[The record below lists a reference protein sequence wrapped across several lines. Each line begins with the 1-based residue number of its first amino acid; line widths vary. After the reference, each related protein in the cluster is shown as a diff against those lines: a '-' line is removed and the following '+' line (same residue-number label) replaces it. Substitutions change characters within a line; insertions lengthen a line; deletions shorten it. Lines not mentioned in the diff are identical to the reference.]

1 MLLSKSFVPIL
12 KNNPSEAKIKSHQLM
27 LRVGMIKQASAGIYS
42 WLPLGFKIM
51 KKIEEIV
58 RQEQNKIGAQ
68 EILMPTIQS
77 SEIWKES
84 GRYEDYGE
92 EMLRIKDRQNREML
106 YGPTNEEQVTEIFRS
121 SLKSYKSLPQL
132 LYHIQWKFRDEIR
145 PRFGIMRGR
154 EFYMKD
160 AYSFDVSDEEAFYS
174 YNKFFLSYLR
184 TFKRL
189 ALTAIPMAA
198 DTGPI
203 GGNLSHE
210 FIILADTGE
219 SKIFTDKRIFDLN
232 SNDTELEKNS
242 LQQMRKKYEQY
253 YSVTDEKFNKD
264 EFEKV
269 VSEENRL
276 ITKGI
281 EVGHIFYFGDKY
293 SKAMG
298 ASVDLPGGKKDFV
311 KMGSYGIGVSR
322 LVGAIIE
329 AKFDDKNEIMKWP
342 LSVAPYDI
350 ALVPMINK
358 NDTSALDKAV
368 NINKELIKNN
378 IDALID
384 DTDENYSSKIK
395 KMNLIG
401 APYQIIIGK
410 KSEGDLLEFKEIG
423 EETQNLSLTKIIEII
438 KNKKLKL
445 ISNLEKE
452 ITLRFLKARKNDG
465 FLNVISIFSF
475 IGISLGVA
483 VLIIVMSVMNG
494 FRTEL
499 INKIVGFNSHLT
511 IKSYDQL
518 IDKSKI
524 ESNDLK
530 LISQYALFS
539 NSGEAIILKNETSK
553 GIVLRG
559 YQSDDFSK
567 LEIIKNK
574 NFKGNK
580 INLEKNNISIGNELS
595 FSLNLKIGDEIT
607 ILSPSGVQT
616 IIGSMPKQKTF
627 IVTSIFNSGLAE
639 FDNNIALINLS
650 TLEDFFGFKQEQRN
664 LEIYLKNPKNIEKQ
678 KFVFQKVYDQELIYS
693 WADMNSSLFS
703 ALKVERNV
711 MFIILSLI
719 IIVAAFN
726 IISGLTILV
735 KNKTKDI
742 AILKSIGVL
751 NKSIVKIFFLI
762 GIIIGTSA
770 TIFGIFLGVTFSLYV
785 ENLRQFLSSTFNISL
800 FPEEIYFLSKMPSE
814 INLNSILIISICSIF
829 ITIVV
834 SIFPALKAAKLDP
847 IKALKYE

>member
-293 SKAMG
+293 SKSMG

-423 EETQNLSLTKIIEII
+423 EETQNLSLTKIIENI
-438 KNKKLKL
+438 K
-445 ISNLEKE
+445 
-452 ITLRFLKARKNDG
+452 
-465 FLNVISIFSF
+465 
-475 IGISLGVA
+475 
-483 VLIIVMSVMNG
+483 
-494 FRTEL
+494 
-499 INKIVGFNSHLT
+499 
-511 IKSYDQL
+511 
-518 IDKSKI
+518 
-524 ESNDLK
+524 
-530 LISQYALFS
+530 
-539 NSGEAIILKNETSK
+539 
-553 GIVLRG
+553 
-559 YQSDDFSK
+559 
-567 LEIIKNK
+567 
-574 NFKGNK
+574 
-580 INLEKNNISIGNELS
+580 
-595 FSLNLKIGDEIT
+595 
-607 ILSPSGVQT
+607 
-616 IIGSMPKQKTF
+616 KQK
-627 IVTSIFNSGLAE
+627 N
-639 FDNNIALINLS
+639 
-650 TLEDFFGFKQEQRN
+650 
-664 LEIYLKNPKNIEKQ
+664 
-678 KFVFQKVYDQELIYS
+678 
-693 WADMNSSLFS
+693 
-703 ALKVERNV
+703 
-711 MFIILSLI
+711 
-719 IIVAAFN
+719 
-726 IISGLTILV
+726 
-735 KNKTKDI
+735 
-742 AILKSIGVL
+742 
-751 NKSIVKIFFLI
+751 
-762 GIIIGTSA
+762 
-770 TIFGIFLGVTFSLYV
+770 
-785 ENLRQFLSSTFNISL
+785 
-800 FPEEIYFLSKMPSE
+800 
-814 INLNSILIISICSIF
+814 
-829 ITIVV
+829 
-834 SIFPALKAAKLDP
+834 
-847 IKALKYE
+847 

>member
-1 MLLSKSFVPIL
+1 MILSKSFIPII

-42 WLPLGFKIM
+42 WLPLGFKVM
-51 KKIEEIV
+51 KKIEHIV

-189 ALTAIPMAA
+189 SLTAIPMAA
-198 DTGPI
+198 ETGPI

-232 SNDTELEKNS
+232 SNDTELEKKS

-253 YSVTDEKFNKD
+253 YSVTDEKFNKE

-329 AKFDDKNEIMKWP
+329 AKYDDKNEIMKWP

-358 NDTSALDKAV
+358 NDTSALDKAI

-378 IDALID
+378 IDSLID
-384 DTDENYSSKIK
+384 DTEENFSSKIK

-410 KSEGDLLEFKEIG
+410 KSDGDLLEFKEIG
-423 EETQNLSLTKIIEII
+423 KETQNLSLTKIIEII
-438 KNKKLKL
+438 K
-445 ISNLEKE
+445 
-452 ITLRFLKARKNDG
+452 
-465 FLNVISIFSF
+465 
-475 IGISLGVA
+475 
-483 VLIIVMSVMNG
+483 
-494 FRTEL
+494 
-499 INKIVGFNSHLT
+499 
-511 IKSYDQL
+511 
-518 IDKSKI
+518 
-524 ESNDLK
+524 
-530 LISQYALFS
+530 
-539 NSGEAIILKNETSK
+539 
-553 GIVLRG
+553 
-559 YQSDDFSK
+559 
-567 LEIIKNK
+567 
-574 NFKGNK
+574 
-580 INLEKNNISIGNELS
+580 
-595 FSLNLKIGDEIT
+595 
-607 ILSPSGVQT
+607 
-616 IIGSMPKQKTF
+616 KQK
-627 IVTSIFNSGLAE
+627 NS
-639 FDNNIALINLS
+639 N
-650 TLEDFFGFKQEQRN
+650 
-664 LEIYLKNPKNIEKQ
+664 
-678 KFVFQKVYDQELIYS
+678 
-693 WADMNSSLFS
+693 
-703 ALKVERNV
+703 
-711 MFIILSLI
+711 
-719 IIVAAFN
+719 
-726 IISGLTILV
+726 
-735 KNKTKDI
+735 
-742 AILKSIGVL
+742 
-751 NKSIVKIFFLI
+751 
-762 GIIIGTSA
+762 
-770 TIFGIFLGVTFSLYV
+770 
-785 ENLRQFLSSTFNISL
+785 
-800 FPEEIYFLSKMPSE
+800 
-814 INLNSILIISICSIF
+814 
-829 ITIVV
+829 
-834 SIFPALKAAKLDP
+834 
-847 IKALKYE
+847 